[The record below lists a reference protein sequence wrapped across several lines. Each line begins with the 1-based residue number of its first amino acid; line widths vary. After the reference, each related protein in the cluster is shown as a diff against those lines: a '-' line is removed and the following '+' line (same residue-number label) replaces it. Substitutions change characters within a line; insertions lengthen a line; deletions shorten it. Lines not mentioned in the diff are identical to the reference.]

1 MKKLLLS
8 VFALTSFVSVNAQCN
23 ELFISEYV
31 EGTGNDKAIEIYN
44 PTNSPISLTGYT
56 ISRYSNGATTTSN
69 VSPGGGITSL
79 SGTIAAH
86 ATFVLVNGQTTGS
99 ATSPACSPALQA
111 LGNQLDG
118 AYPAP
123 TYFNGNDAM
132 TIEKNGVI
140 VDIFGKIG
148 EDPGTAW
155 TDVAPYTGTT
165 GTWWTK
171 DHTLQRKSS
180 VHQGVTVNPALFD
193 VTAEYDS
200 LPNNTWTGLGTHT
213 CSCPTGINEIDNTI
227 SIVVYPN
234 PADNNVFNVSTSE
247 SIETIQVYNVV
258 GQQVLTQK
266 GNKGL
271 KSMSVETGNL
281 IKGVY
286 VVKVMFANNKTTVAK
301 LTIK

>member
-8 VFALTSFVSVNAQCN
+8 VFALTTYVSVNAQCN

-31 EGTGNDKAIEIYN
+31 EGSGNDKALEIYN
-44 PTNSPISLTGYT
+44 PTNNAINLTGYT
-56 ISRYSNGATTTSN
+56 IARYSNGGSTAPTGY
-69 VSPGGGITSL
+69 VTSL
-79 SGTIAAH
+79 SGIIAAH
-86 ATFVLVNGQTTGS
+86 ATFVLVNGQTTGTP
-99 ATSPACSPALQA
+99 TSPACSLILQGMA
-111 LGNQLDG
+111 NQLDG

-123 TYFNGNDAM
+123 TYMNGNDAI
-132 TIEKNGVI
+132 TLEKNAVI

-155 TDVAPYTGTT
+155 TDVAPYTGSL

-180 VHQGVTVNPALFD
+180 VQQGVTVNPTFFN
-193 VTAEYDS
+193 VTVEYDS
-200 LPNNTWTGLGTHT
+200 LPNNTWIGLGNHT
-213 CSCPTGINEIDNTI
+213 CSCPTGIDEIDNTI

-234 PADNNVFNVSTSE
+234 PADNNFFTISTSE
-247 SIETIQVYNVV
+247 SIEQVELYNIV

-266 GNKGL
+266 GNK
-271 KSMSVETGNL
+271 SVKAMTVKTDNL
-281 IKGVY
+281 NKGVY
-286 VVKVMFANNKTTVAK
+286 FVKVSFANNKTSVAK